1 MCIYAFVSPSFC
13 VRNAR
18 IGTLCK
24 YALIHIGVGLCV
36 ARFEKM
42 GNARASVRGTSNGS
56 TPTLF
61 YAAKP
66 ISLTLTAFSG
76 AKGIK
81 TYCNMLKV
89 DFLIPIPGRKFV
101 NFDDVVRLFDIYIEK
116 NSNPERY
123 VLLPCEQP
131 KTEKFPV
138 ICINQW
144 KVEAIWYDSDS
155 KEYHDLIA
163 NKTNQEKLSKVSVEE
178 VSECIKTKLMD
189 CLKIEQ

>member
-1 MCIYAFVSPSFC
+1 MLQNH
-13 VRNAR
+13 VR
-18 IGTLCK
+18 IIT
-24 YALIHIGVGLCV
+24 
-36 ARFEKM
+36 
-42 GNARASVRGTSNGS
+42 
-56 TPTLF
+56 
-61 YAAKP
+61 
-66 ISLTLTAFSG
+66 TAFSG
-76 AKGIK
+76 ARGIK